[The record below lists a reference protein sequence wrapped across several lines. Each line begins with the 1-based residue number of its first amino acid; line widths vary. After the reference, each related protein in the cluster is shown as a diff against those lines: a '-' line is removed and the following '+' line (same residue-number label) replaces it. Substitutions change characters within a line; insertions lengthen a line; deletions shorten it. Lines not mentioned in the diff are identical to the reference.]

1 MSGFTHLK
9 SKRVKT
15 LSEVKGYTERSR
27 LPMQLLFNQPNNMT
41 RLNLK
46 LENFNNVMDT
56 WTNVLTERANALNF
70 VLTETMQDFKTY
82 FSTDSALAYEITAVP
97 YTKLANVDLP
107 NIIGLKADLPTYAKK
122 LSNSLTLAT
131 SVLEF
136 ELPALTKLVAE
147 LLANKDALTS
157 VRPINSLTDIKMY
170 SQDIDK
176 EKNELAAMIGQEQ
189 TQQFVKFGAIYYS
202 IGEWKDCSRLVQTL
216 SVRLKKLK
224 LEKFS
229 KDVKNLTALM
239 DKLIIR
245 SQNAEIPRD
254 NVETYATIIEAS
266 SNNIA
271 FAGAIIHMCETLLT
285 VMEQHNEILRV
296 ELDDYRKHA
305 KRA

>member
-27 LPMQLLFNQPNNMT
+27 LPMQLLFKQPNNMT